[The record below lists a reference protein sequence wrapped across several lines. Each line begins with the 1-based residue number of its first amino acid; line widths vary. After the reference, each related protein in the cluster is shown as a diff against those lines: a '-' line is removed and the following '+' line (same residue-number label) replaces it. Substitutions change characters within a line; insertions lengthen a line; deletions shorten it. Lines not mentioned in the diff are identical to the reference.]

1 MPIHKHLLAILAL
14 VCLVD
19 DLSAENITPRIA
31 YFGTLK
37 SGLAEAERSGRPLL
51 LVSGAP
57 HCLGV
62 PGVW

>member
-1 MPIHKHLLAILAL
+1 MPIYKHLLAILAL
-14 VCLVD
+14 AFLVD
-19 DLSAENITPRIA
+19 DLAAEKIPPRIA